1 MSNIK
6 TKDTDESKSKTGG
19 STISGF
25 DRIHTSGLLRSD
37 YEWAEIC
44 ADRKIARNER
54 AKTSG
59 ARKFDTYA
67 RNTIANIWK
76 HGAKT
81 TIGNCEREIKP
92 DDICPKVAF
101 ISKCLKDGMRIPK
114 EEWGRFLKFITMFG
128 KCSIFYKSVNYTANI
143 KWDDVRMINKIS
155 KDLGY
160 IKK

>member
-1 MSNIK
+1 MKEIIE
-6 TKDTDESKSKTGG
+6 DKSKTGG
-19 STISGF
+19 STITGF
-25 DRIHTSGLLRSD
+25 NRTNTYGLLKSQA
-37 YEWAEIC
+37 EWAEIC
-44 ADRKIARNER
+44 ADRKIARKER
-54 AKTSG
+54 AKASG
-59 ARKFDTYA
+59 ANRQDTYT

-81 TIGNCEREIKP
+81 MIGNCEREIKP
-92 DDICPKVAF
+92 DDICPKIAF

-114 EEWGRFLKFITMFG
+114 DERSRFVKFTTMFG